1 VPDALKWVLL
11 RHLRHALTRQRLT
24 CALSDSSASR
34 SASRPPII
42 AFLDRSGG
50 QLTSF
55 HPMTLGQ
62 PLPTLPIWLDVDQ
75 GVFVDLET
83 NYEET
88 CVTGSDEPQWL

>member
-1 VPDALKWVLL
+1 
-11 RHLRHALTRQRLT
+11 
-24 CALSDSSASR
+24 
-34 SASRPPII
+34 
-42 AFLDRSGG
+42 
-50 QLTSF
+50 
-55 HPMTLGQ
+55 MTLGQ